1 MKKTIAIF
9 AVICLITGAFI
20 LTSCSAKKP
29 AEETGETAQAEK
41 LSIVTT
47 IFPEYDWVRQIMG
60 DKADNAE
67 ITMLLDSGV
76 DLHSYQPTAA
86 DIMKLSNCDL
96 FIYVGGESDG
106 WAEDALANRTN
117 KDMTVINLL
126 ETLGDSVK
134 EEETVEGMEHEEEH
148 EHEKDHGHEE
158 EHEEA
163 EMDEHVWLSLRN
175 TQVLV
180 DEIAAKLG
188 EADPANKQTYL
199 SNAAAYNKQLADLD
213 SQYKAAVDTASTK
226 TLLFGDRF
234 PFRYL
239 VDDYGLEYYA
249 AFSGCSAESEASFE
263 TVSFL
268 SAKIDELGLKNV
280 MVIDNSDRKLAN
292 TIIEN
297 TASKDAT
304 VLVLN
309 SMQSTTSRDVGNGAS
324 YLSIMQSNLEVLK
337 QALA

>member
-1 MKKTIAIF
+1 MKKATAVF

-86 DIMKLSNCDL
+86 DIMKLSDCDL

-106 WAEDALANRTN
+106 WAEDALANTAN

-134 EEETVEGMEHEEEH
+134 EEETVEGMEQ
-148 EHEKDHGHEE
+148 GHEE

-213 SQYKAAVDTASTK
+213 SQYKAAIDAASTK

-309 SMQSTTSRDVGNGAS
+309 SMQATTGRDVGNGAS